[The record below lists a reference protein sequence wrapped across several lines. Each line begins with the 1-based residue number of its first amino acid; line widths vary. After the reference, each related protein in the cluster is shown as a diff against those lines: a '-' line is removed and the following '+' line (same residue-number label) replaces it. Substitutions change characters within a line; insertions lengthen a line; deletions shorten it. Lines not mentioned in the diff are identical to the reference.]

1 MYNSFR
7 LYGTNE
13 CGRKRKIK
21 KTNGRVQEIHDQS
34 SKDKVK
40 KWEGRQRKKIYK
52 IEIKRAIKKQ

>member
-1 MYNSFR
+1 MHDSFI

-21 KTNGRVQEIHDQS
+21 KTNDRVQEIHDQS

-40 KWEGRQRKKIYK
+40 KMRRKTKKKIYQ